1 MKALIPFC
9 LLAGFLSAQ
18 SLTWI
23 DLSGPWRII
32 EADDPRFAQ
41 PDFDDS
47 AWKPVPLPGHQF
59 IRGARSNGG
68 HEYYFWL
75 RRTVSLPAGLETRK
89 LALTLGTLTE
99 NYQVYWN
106 GALVASAGNFTV
118 VESRIARP
126 RTFDLPPSA
135 SSLVTISIRGWVHAA
150 TGPSEW
156 RAAVDPG
163 PYVLTDLGNAPR
175 AAGEAFLDRLRMNTT
190 LNLLSSTVLL
200 LLALIILLISLRQRR
215 LELLL
220 LALFDTGV
228 AYRWLHSWLLTT
240 SSATVWASYILTGP
254 LNRTIFLSFLLAA
267 FRIRARWLEVA
278 AWIFTGVLY
287 LNYDTL
293 RLAHTLVLNGLAAI
307 VLGWAIFSRR
317 KRVPGESMIL
327 AASSALFVVA
337 FAVDIAQYYGVPLF
351 TNIGPYR
358 LEFHPIFVAMF
369 STVMVLDLTRRL
381 LFDSA
386 EKQRLASEL
395 EAARVVQQLLLPQ
408 SAAATGQYIT
418 CAVYEPA
425 QEVGGDFYW
434 TRVEPDGSLLVAV
447 GDVSGKGLKAAMLVS
462 AAVGALRNE
471 RSSEPGAVLAALNG
485 SLEGHTGG
493 GFVTCIC
500 ARFSA
505 DGRVTLANAGHLA
518 PFLEGEEVAV
528 ESGLPLGVAADV
540 EYAHTELRMAAGE
553 LLTLIS
559 DGVVEA
565 ANARTEL
572 FGFDR
577 TREISGKSA
586 AEIAD
591 AAKAWGQND
600 DITVVTVRRVG

>member
-47 AWKPVPLPGHQF
+47 AWKPVPLPGHRF

-135 SSLVTISIRGWVHAA
+135 SSLGTISIRGWVH
-150 TGPSEW
+150 
-156 RAAVDPG
+156 
-163 PYVLTDLGNAPR
+163 
-175 AAGEAFLDRLRMNTT
+175 
-190 LNLLSSTVLL
+190 
-200 LLALIILLISLRQRR
+200 
-215 LELLL
+215 
-220 LALFDTGV
+220 
-228 AYRWLHSWLLTT
+228 
-240 SSATVWASYILTGP
+240 
-254 LNRTIFLSFLLAA
+254 
-267 FRIRARWLEVA
+267 
-278 AWIFTGVLY
+278 
-287 LNYDTL
+287 
-293 RLAHTLVLNGLAAI
+293 
-307 VLGWAIFSRR
+307 
-317 KRVPGESMIL
+317 
-327 AASSALFVVA
+327 
-337 FAVDIAQYYGVPLF
+337 
-351 TNIGPYR
+351 
-358 LEFHPIFVAMF
+358 
-369 STVMVLDLTRRL
+369 
-381 LFDSA
+381 
-386 EKQRLASEL
+386 
-395 EAARVVQQLLLPQ
+395 
-408 SAAATGQYIT
+408 AATGQYIT

-493 GFVTCIC
+493 GFVTI
-500 ARFSA
+500 
-505 DGRVTLANAGHLA
+505 H
-518 PFLEGEEVAV
+518 
-528 ESGLPLGVAADV
+528 
-540 EYAHTELRMAAGE
+540 
-553 LLTLIS
+553 
-559 DGVVEA
+559 
-565 ANARTEL
+565 
-572 FGFDR
+572 
-577 TREISGKSA
+577 
-586 AEIAD
+586 
-591 AAKAWGQND
+591 
-600 DITVVTVRRVG
+600 